1 MRVVFSPGA
10 YWPAIGGSEV
20 YSRGLAEQMAS
31 HGLDTHVVAAAA
43 MSNGA
48 FYEVDQAA
56 IATGTGR
63 VGDVTVHRI
72 PLISKR
78 DYSRLRRDTPEMI
91 LARRRERFSKAY
103 HRKMKQLKPDV
114 VVALPHLLPN
124 VEEAVELRDRS
135 SWPLIYAPHL
145 HEEDPWWPADL
156 VAAAVQASDAIIALT
171 SHEKVRLVEAYGA
184 YQEQVVVI
192 PPAVVAP
199 PEVETG
205 LRPPVVL
212 FIGRRAASKRIDTLW
227 EAMKIVWRSMPEA
240 RLVVA
245 GPATNASADFDREA
259 AHDPRM
265 RVLSAVSDTE
275 RNQLI
280 GSARVMASASVI
292 EAFGI
297 TTLEAWANSTPVVV
311 ADTGVS
317 RSIVRHGVDGLLA
330 DRSPEGMA
338 EQLLVLLGDPDLAAS
353 MGNVGRKRV
362 VSEFTWEKSGYALVD
377 LIDSLIA

>member
-10 YWPAIGGSEV
+10 YWPAIGGSEA

-31 HGLDTHVVAAAA
+31 HGIDTHVIAADAA
-43 MSNGA
+43 SNVA
-48 FYEVDQAA
+48 FYEVDVEG
-56 IATGTGR
+56 IATGTTR
-63 VGDVTVHRI
+63 LGDVTVHRL
-72 PLISKR
+72 PLVSKR

-91 LARRRERFSKAY
+91 LARRRQRFSRAY
-103 HRKMKQLKPDV
+103 RRKMKRLKPDV

-124 VEEAVELRDRS
+124 VEEAVELRDS
-135 SWPLIYAPHL
+135 SNWPLIYAPHL
-145 HEEDPWWPADL
+145 HEEDPWWPADQ
-156 VAAAVQASDAIIALT
+156 VAEAVQASDAIIALT
-171 SHEKVRLVEAYGA
+171 SHEKNRLVESYGA
-184 YQEQVVVI
+184 YLEQVVVI

-199 PEVETG
+199 QEVASG

-212 FIGRRAASKRIDTLW
+212 FVGRRTASKRIDTLW
-227 EAMKIVWRSMPEA
+227 EAMKIVWQSMPEA

-245 GPATNASADFDREA
+245 GPPSSASAEFERAA

-265 RVLSAVSDTE
+265 RVLPAVSDKE
-275 RNQLI
+275 RAELI

-297 TTLEAWANSTPVVV
+297 TTLEAWAHSTPVVV

-353 MGNVGRKRV
+353 MGDVGRKRV
-362 VSEFTWEKSGYALVD
+362 ISEFTWERSGYALLD
-377 LIDSLIA
+377 LIDSLQ